1 MKTCNTLESRLR
13 HPPDAGLK
21 EAAAAQ
27 MDICGMVPD
36 EDSMASLPAE
46 ADRRRSPRRDQRWR
60 QHVAMFWGLCL
71 LCAPGA
77 AGAIF
82 SYAPN
87 VNTIYVSGGGSAT
100 LSNIKA
106 ALPGA
111 PLEMV
116 DPTSQIWLL
125 RANLVVQNGSTLV
138 LHGSAA
144 GGDVNELRLLS
155 INSVTP
161 CDCTVSIKT
170 DWGNLD
176 INGARITSW
185 DTVGGAPNM
194 NTLGFGR
201 ASILALSSL
210 STNGVTAQNSR
221 MDITN
226 GEICNLGGGAN
237 SDYYGLV
244 WKVTGL
250 DPNPATNIHGV
261 QVYGQVVNSQLHDN
275 YIGAY
280 TVGAYGMLWLRNQFY
295 NNAKYGLDLQDFS
308 DKAQIQGNLF
318 SNNLS
323 QPLLFSDS
331 SGNMLATNTFTGKS
345 GTLRFQGGQSNWLD
359 GNILPSAMTL
369 VTESD
374 TNRGAGSTYVRNE
387 SYLIVELDPNSTT
400 TFEDAVGRI
409 YQPTQ
414 GGVFTALSAA
424 GSVLDLTPAGVG
436 SFTVVT
442 ARNFFAGAAP
452 GTAYLN
458 QLIWNPPANV
468 QWTLTPGSAGQT
480 LVFTVGNLALGT
492 NYVVKRGNVALANLT
507 PTATAGGSGQ
517 IQFGDA
523 PGGTSPV
530 VYSIAEGAAVGQLAP
545 LAPQLFMQ
553 LVAGP
558 TSGANGLAI
567 WWANGTLQST
577 TNLAAPYWQNVP
589 VTNGQS
595 RIVINPNLP
604 MQFFRVE
611 SGVVAQL
618 PPQVSMQLVADPTSG
633 ANGLAISWANGT
645 LQSTTNLAAPNWQN
659 VPTTNGQIS
668 IRINPALP
676 CQFFRVVQP

>member
-21 EAAAAQ
+21 EAAAARV
-27 MDICGMVPD
+27 DICGMVP
-36 EDSMASLPAE
+36 EEHSMASLPAE

-71 LCAPGA
+71 LCAQGA

-125 RANLVVQNGSTLV
+125 RANLVLQNGSTLV

-161 CDCTVSIKT
+161 CDCAVSIT
-170 DWGNLD
+170 ADWGNLD
-176 INGARITSW
+176 INGAQITSW

-226 GEICNLGGGAN
+226 GEICNLGGGTN

-244 WKVTGL
+244 WKVSGVN
-250 DPNPATNIHGV
+250 PNPATDTNGV
-261 QVYGQVVNSQLHDN
+261 QVFGNVVNSQLHNN

-280 TVGAYGMLWLRNQFY
+280 TVGAYGMQWLNNQFY
-295 NNAKYGLDLQDFS
+295 NNAKYGMDLQDFS
-308 DKAQIQGNLF
+308 DNALIQGNTF
-318 SNNLS
+318 SNNLD
-323 QPLLFSDS
+323 QPVLFSDS
-331 SGNMLATNTFTGKS
+331 SGNMLATNTFTGTS
-345 GTLRFQGGQSNWLD
+345 GTLRFEGGQSNWLD

-374 TNRGAGSTYVRNE
+374 ANGPGQTYVKNQ
-387 SYLIVELDPNSTT
+387 SYLIVELDTNSTT
-400 TFEDAVGRI
+400 TFEDAGGLI

-414 GGVFTALSAA
+414 GGVLTALSTA

-442 ARNFFAGAAP
+442 ARNFFASAAP

-458 QLIWNPPANV
+458 QLIWNPPAKV

-480 LVFTVGNLALGT
+480 LVFTVGNLALGA
-492 NYVVKRGNVALANLT
+492 NYVVMRGNVALANLT
-507 PTATAGGSGQ
+507 PTATAGGLGQ

-523 PGGTSPV
+523 PGSTSPV
-530 VYSIAEGAAVGQLAP
+530 VYSIAEGAAVAQLAP

-553 LVAGP
+553 PAAGP

-567 WWANGTLQST
+567 QWANGTLQST

-589 VTNGQS
+589 
-595 RIVINPNLP
+595 
-604 MQFFRVE
+604 
-611 SGVVAQL
+611 
-618 PPQVSMQLVADPTSG
+618 
-633 ANGLAISWANGT
+633 
-645 LQSTTNLAAPNWQN
+645 
-659 VPTTNGQIS
+659 TTNGQTS
-668 IRINPALP
+668 IWINPALP
-676 CQFFRVVQP
+676 CQFFRVVAP

>member
-27 MDICGMVPD
+27 VDICGMVPD

-46 ADRRRSPRRDQRWR
+46 ADRRRSARRDQRWR

-77 AGAIF
+77 DGAIF

-116 DPTSQIWLL
+116 DPTNQIWLL

-161 CDCTVSIKT
+161 CDCDVSMKT

-185 DTVGGAPNM
+185 DTVDGAPNM

-226 GEICNLGGGAN
+226 GEICNLGGGTN

-250 DPNPATNIHGV
+250 DPNPATNIYGV

-280 TVGAYGMLWLRNQFY
+280 TVGAYGMLWQSNQFY

-331 SGNMLATNTFTGKS
+331 SGNMLATNTFASKS

-374 TNRGAGSTYVRNE
+374 TNGGAGSTYVRNE

-400 TFEDAVGRI
+400 TFEDAGGRI

-414 GGVFTALSAA
+414 GGVFTGVSAV

-442 ARNFFAGAAP
+442 ARNFFAGTAS

-468 QWTLTPGSAGQT
+468 QWTLTPGSAGQI

-517 IQFGDA
+517 IQFDDA

-530 VYSIAEGAAVGQLAP
+530 VYSIAEGAPVGQLAP
-545 LAPQLFMQ
+545 Q
-553 LVAGP
+553 
-558 TSGANGLAI
+558 
-567 WWANGTLQST
+567 
-577 TNLAAPYWQNVP
+577 
-589 VTNGQS
+589 
-595 RIVINPNLP
+595 
-604 MQFFRVE
+604 E
-611 SGVVAQL
+611 SV
-618 PPQVSMQLVADPTSG
+618 QLVADPTIG
-633 ANGLAISWANGT
+633 AKGLAIWWINGT

-659 VPTTNGQIS
+659 VPTTNGQTS
-668 IRINPALP
+668 IQFNPALP

>member
-27 MDICGMVPD
+27 VDICGMVPE

-46 ADRRRSPRRDQRWR
+46 AARRRSPRRDQRWR

-155 INSVTP
+155 INSVTA
-161 CDCTVSIKT
+161 CDCAVSIKT

-210 STNGVTAQNSR
+210 STNGITAQNSR

-226 GEICNLGGGAN
+226 GEICNLGGGTN

-250 DPNPATNIHGV
+250 DPNPATNIYGV
-261 QVYGQVVNSQLHDN
+261 QVYGQVVNSLLHDN

-280 TVGAYGMLWLRNQFY
+280 TVGAHGMLWLSNQFY
-295 NNAKYGLDLQDFS
+295 NNAKYGLDLEDFS

-331 SGNMLATNTFTGKS
+331 AGNMLATNTFIGKS

-387 SYLIVELDPNSTT
+387 SYLIVELDPISTT
-400 TFEDAVGRI
+400 TFEDAGGQI

-414 GGVFTALSAA
+414 GGVFTALAAA

-442 ARNFFAGAAP
+442 ARNFFVGAAP
-452 GTAYLN
+452 GTVYLN

-492 NYVVKRGNVALANLT
+492 NYVVMRGNVALANLT

-553 LVAGP
+553 LAAGP

-611 SGVVAQL
+611 SGVVVQL
-618 PPQVSMQLVADPTSG
+618 PLPPPLPQLSILSGTNGPTV
-633 ANGLAISWANGT
+633 SWANGR
-645 LQSTTNLAAPNWQN
+645 LQSTTNLSPASWQI
-659 VPTTNGQIS
+659 VTTTNGQTS
-668 IRINPALP
+668 ILLSPALP
-676 CQFFRVVQP
+676 GQFFRVIQP